1 MEPGATTSPAVAMS
15 DEAATSV
22 RIERL
27 LDEVRATVAPLAWTR
42 VDELVTAIVDLYG
55 RALGRTL
62 EAVEPSRRAALA
74 EDELVGSLMALH
86 ALHPDPPEARIR
98 GALAA
103 LAPSVGTIELVAL
116 DGGVARLQAIDAPP
130 VDGAGEAIERVVLE
144 AAPELA
150 RVEIAGLRAPAKKG
164 ALVQLDVARSRGRAG
179 GG

>member
-1 MEPGATTSPAVAMS
+1 MEPGATTSPAMS

-27 LDEVRATVAPLAWTR
+27 LEEVRATVAPLAWTR

-55 RALGRTL
+55 CALGRML
-62 EAVEPSRRAALA
+62 EAVAPDQRAALA
-74 EDELVGSLMALH
+74 ADELVGSLMALH
-86 ALHPDPPEARIR
+86 ALHPEPPEARIR

-144 AAPELA
+144 AAPELVG
-150 RVEIAGLRAPAKKG
+150 VEIAGLRAPAKKG
-164 ALVQLDVARSRGRAG
+164 TLVQLDVARSRGRASG
-179 GG
+179 G